1 MMEDLGAAANQALYG
16 KRKGKVGF
24 GKALYEIK
32 EERRKGTNYVY
43 EKAVFYEEVAE
54 TDQTAAP
61 YLTSALSLMSATS
74 C

>member
-43 EKAVFYEEVAE
+43 EKAVFYEEVKPKRIKRLPH
-54 TDQTAAP
+54 TLRVP
-61 YLTSALSLMSATS
+61 YL
-74 C
+74 